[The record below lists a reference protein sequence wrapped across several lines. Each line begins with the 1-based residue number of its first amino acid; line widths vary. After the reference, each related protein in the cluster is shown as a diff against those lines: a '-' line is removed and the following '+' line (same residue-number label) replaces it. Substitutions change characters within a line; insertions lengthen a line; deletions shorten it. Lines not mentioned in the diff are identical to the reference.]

1 MIARRSFLK
10 ATAIAGGGLMFHAAA
25 ADAAG
30 SPAVLSAFVRIGPD
44 GIVTIQ
50 SKNMEIG
57 QGIKTALPMVIAEE
71 LDVDW
76 KNVRVEQA
84 PLNEEVFGRQFAG
97 GSMATPLNYD
107 MHRRVG
113 AAGRQML
120 IAAAARAWN
129 VPAAEC
135 RTDIGTVRHDR
146 SGKSLGYG
154 ALAATAATMTAPDLK
169 TVPLKDPKTFR
180 IIGKRIVG
188 VDTVKVV
195 TGQKLFG
202 IDTTRPGMLHAVF
215 VKCPVFGG
223 KVASAN
229 VDAIKKLPGI
239 HDAFIV
245 RGQPGPDF
253 QSLAE
258 GVAIVA
264 KSWWVADR
272 ARQKLHVQ
280 WDEGTTAAQSSDG
293 YAKEAERLAKAGPAA
308 SLRRD
313 GDPDAA
319 LKDAA
324 HVVEAAYDYPFL
336 SHIPLEPQNCTAHF
350 KDGKIEMWAP
360 TQNPQPGRL
369 LVATTLG
376 ISPADV
382 TVNMTRIGGGFG
394 RRLRNDFMAEAAWI
408 AKQVDAPVKLLWNRA
423 DDMQHDFYRPA
434 GFHFLKGG
442 VDGNGRLVALTDHFV
457 TFQQRGKLADSAV
470 MDANEF
476 PATLVPHLSYG
487 QSVMDLGVP
496 TGPLRAPRSNAL
508 GFVFQGFLDELA
520 HAAGADPLA
529 FRLGL
534 LDGGKVIPST
544 VGEKLREFDTSR
556 MAGVLRLVGEMS
568 DWKNRGSLPART
580 AKGVAFYFSHFGY
593 VAEVVQVTVSA
604 SGDIKLDRVW
614 VAADVGST
622 IINPSG
628 AEQQVQGAALDGL
641 GAALGQEITID
652 RGRVEQA
659 NFDTV
664 KPMRMYQAPPVEV
677 KFLLTDNQPTGLG
690 EPALPPVIPALCNAI
705 FAATGKRIRSLPIDT
720 DALRS

>member
-1 MIARRSFLK
+1 MIARRLLLK
-10 ATAIAGGGLMFHAAA
+10 AGAIAGGGLMFHAAE
-25 ADAAG
+25 AG
-30 SPAVLSAFVRIGPD
+30 AKGAESVLSAYVRIASD
-44 GIVTIQ
+44 GTVTIQ

-84 PLNEEVFGRQFAG
+84 PLNEDVFGRQFAG

-120 IAAAARAWN
+120 IAAAAQTWK
-129 VPAAEC
+129 VPVAEC
-135 RTDIGTVRHDR
+135 RTDTGVVRHDKSGR
-146 SGKSLGYG
+146 SLSYG
-154 ALAATAATMTAPDLK
+154 ALAATAATVATPDLK
-169 TVPLKDPKTFR
+169 AVPLKDPKTFR

-188 VDTVKVV
+188 VDTHKVV

-202 IDTTRPGMLHAVF
+202 IDTTLPGMLHAVF

-223 KVASAN
+223 KIASAN
-229 VDAIKKLPGI
+229 VGAIKKLPGI

-253 QSLAE
+253 QSLSE

-272 ARQKLHVQ
+272 ARQKLHIK
-280 WDEGTTAAQSSDG
+280 WDEGATAAQSSDG
-293 YAKEAERLAKAGPAA
+293 YAQEAERLAKVAPA
-308 SLRRD
+308 SWLRRD
-313 GDPDAA
+313 GDTDAA
-319 LKDAA
+319 LKDAP
-324 HVVEAAYDYPFL
+324 HVVEAAYSYPFL

-360 TQNPQPGRL
+360 TQNPEPGRK

-442 VDGNGRLVALTDHFV
+442 VDAGGKLVALTDHFV

-476 PATLVPHLSYG
+476 PATLVPHLAYG

-496 TGPLRAPRSNAL
+496 TGPLRAPRANAL

-520 HAAGADPLA
+520 HASGTDPLA

-534 LDGGKVIPST
+534 LQGGKIIPST
-544 VGEKLREFDTSR
+544 AGEKLREFDTSR
-556 MAGVLRLVGEMS
+556 MAAVLRKVGEMS
-568 DWKNRGSLPART
+568 DWANRGKLPART
-580 AKGVAFYFSHFGY
+580 AKGVAFHFSHFGY
-593 VAEVVQVTVSA
+593 IAEVVQVTVSA
-604 SGDIKLDRVW
+604 SGDIKLDKVW
-614 VAADVGST
+614 VAADAGSQ

-641 GAALGQEITID
+641 GSALGQEITID

-720 DALRS
+720 SGLRS